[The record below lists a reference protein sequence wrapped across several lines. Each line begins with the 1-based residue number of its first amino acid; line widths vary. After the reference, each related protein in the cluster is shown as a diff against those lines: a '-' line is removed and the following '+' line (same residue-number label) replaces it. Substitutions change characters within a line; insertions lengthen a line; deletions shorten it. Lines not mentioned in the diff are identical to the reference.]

1 MRFRNVCFWTG
12 ATSRAI
18 SARAFA
24 ATRTIPE
31 LRSCCVTG
39 VSAIPQI
46 GHVPGW
52 SDSTDGSIEHV

>member
-1 MRFRNVCFWTG
+1 MRFRNVAFCTG
-12 ATSRAI
+12 AVSRLM

-24 ATRTIPE
+24 AIRTVPE
-31 LRSCCVTG
+31 LRSYCVTG

-52 SDSTDGSIEHV
+52 SDSTEGSIEQV